1 MVSFVVRLK
10 FAPQHRDEV
19 AESLRLLTAESR
31 KEPGCMT
38 YVPHQLQD
46 DPDTILIYEQY
57 RDDAAFAAHRESAHF
72 KTRFEA
78 VLSPKILDRNLEFL
92 TALV

>member
-10 FAPQHRDEV
+10 FAPQHRSEV
-19 AESLRLLTAESR
+19 AETLRLLTAESR
-31 KEPGCMT
+31 KEPGCIT
-38 YVPHQLQD
+38 YIPHQLQD
-46 DPDTILIYEQY
+46 DLDTILIYEQY
-57 RDDAAFAAHRESAHF
+57 RDDAAFAAHRESTHF
-72 KTRFEA
+72 KTHFEA